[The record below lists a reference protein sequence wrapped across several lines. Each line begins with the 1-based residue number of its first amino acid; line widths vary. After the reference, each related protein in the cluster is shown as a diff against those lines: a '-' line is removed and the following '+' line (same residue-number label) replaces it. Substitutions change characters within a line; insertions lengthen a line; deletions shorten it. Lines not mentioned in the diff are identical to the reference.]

1 MVIRPKA
8 RTEPQRS
15 LHDEI
20 IGKLFKPV
28 WLESGSLLENCWTV
42 RLHGEV
48 MSFDFDKAITPWPN
62 AKSLLDADFE
72 ADLITAKLLIYYS
85 LKPKPLGWNA
95 AVLSVQQT
103 LRAYVYLVRWR
114 AENGLA
120 SNSLLTP
127 EWFDVFDRGLKKDGR
142 DGLLPFASRAVSVF
156 EAYDSGELEFKLN
169 ARHAIAAPPFAR
181 LLGLDDYRTFPKQSK
196 QVIDRLLGER
206 KLHVSRVPVRQGRT
220 FKNEVVEAQ
229 PWPLEEDENS
239 ELESEASEIDGKLTR
254 DAARLYYKVWLD
266 LWRIRDKLP
275 HDPIG
280 YRAFNNKRALVHF
293 MSKAGFPLPRPTE
306 DAPARQTSCLI
317 NSALT
322 LALDPVS
329 EEFINVVESLAK
341 PNAALDHKL
350 VEKLN
355 LRLVELGFPQ
365 LKPVYYEHKAGE
377 HEGTL
382 TIHDFVFKVLPA
394 SSRIIM
400 AAYSARRDE
409 EIKKTKTDCIEVDSH
424 GDHWL
429 HCLINKNLNQVDRI
443 PVPRS
448 VARAVEIVSR
458 IRALG
463 GKVTDKLFDFACPVL
478 KRAVKFDL
486 RAVLEKVRDYF
497 GVPLLDDGTAWR
509 FKPHQFRK
517 FFGVTYYWR
526 WAFPDLTALTL
537 QYRHFNPDT
546 TRGYIELKG
555 AEALRMR
562 DEKLAA
568 AARQRDI
575 ERKKDFDAS
584 QRDFVAWVLKG
595 VAEGMR
601 LAGAMGKRINEMV
614 DALVETFSAEIDITV
629 TAPDGDSFDQALERL
644 IDSISMATHPEGHSI
659 CCMGSRI
666 DPMRQQQAASQC
678 LQLRQRLTGRP
689 ANTAFSA
696 DLEFAEDAACAVCPL
711 RARLPEMMPY
721 WDREIR
727 RANEALSFAQGD
739 AKMLLEE
746 RTRIIME
753 YA

>member
-1 MVIRPKA
+1 MVIRPKPKA
-8 RTEPQRS
+8 APQRS

-28 WLESGSLLENCWTV
+28 WLVNDSLLDNCWIIK
-42 RLHGEV
+42 LHGVELP
-48 MSFDFDKAITPWPN
+48 FDFDKAITPWPDV
-62 AKSLLDADFE
+62 KSLLHADFE

-85 LKPKPLGWNA
+85 LKPKPLGWNG

-103 LRAYVYLVRWR
+103 LRSYVYLVRWR

-127 EWFDVFDRGLKKDGR
+127 EWFDVFDRGLKKGGR
-142 DGLLPFASRAVSVF
+142 DGLLPFSSRAASVF
-156 EAYDSGELEFKLN
+156 DAYDRGELELEFN
-169 ARHAIAAPPFAR
+169 ARNAIAAPAFAR
-181 LLGLDDYRTFPKQSK
+181 LLGIDDFRTFPKLSK
-196 QVIDRLLGER
+196 QVIDRLLLER
-206 KLHVSRVPVRQGRT
+206 KLHVSRAPVRQGRT
-220 FKNEVVEAQ
+220 VRAPVAEPQSRPVE
-229 PWPLEEDENS
+229 ENENS
-239 ELESEASEIDGKLTR
+239 ELENEVSEIDGKLTR
-254 DAARLYYKVWLD
+254 DAARVYYKVWLD
-266 LWRIRDKLP
+266 LWRVRDKLP
-275 HDPIG
+275 HDVIG
-280 YRAFNNKRALVHF
+280 YRAFKNKTALAHF
-293 MSKAGFPLPRPTE
+293 MSKSGLPLAQPTE

-322 LALDPVS
+322 LIIDPVS
-329 EEFINVVESLAK
+329 DEFIDVVDSLAK
-341 PNAALDHKL
+341 PNAVLDHEV

-355 LRLVELGFPQ
+355 LRLIELGFPRIR
-365 LKPVYYEHKAGE
+365 PIYSEHK
-377 HEGTL
+377 GTGPEDAL
-382 TIHDFVFKVLPA
+382 TISDFVFKILPA
-394 SSRIIM
+394 STKIII

-409 EIKKTKTDCIEVDSH
+409 EIDKTKTDCIEVDSH

-463 GKVTDKLFDFACPVL
+463 KKATDKLFDFACPVR
-478 KRAVKFDL
+478 KRAVKFDI
-486 RAVLEKVRDYF
+486 RAIFDKVRDYF
-497 GVPLLDDGTAWR
+497 GVPLLDDGSAWR

-537 QYRHFNPDT
+537 QYRHFNQDT
-546 TRGYIELKG
+546 TRAYIEIKG

-575 ERKKDFDAS
+575 ERKIDFDSS

-595 VAEGMR
+595 VAEGKR

-614 DALVETFSAEIDITV
+614 DSLIETFSTEIDITV
-629 TAPDGDSFDQALERL
+629 TAPDEDSFDQALGRL
-644 IDSISMATHPEGHSI
+644 IDSVSMTTHPEGHSV
-659 CCMGSRI
+659 CFMGSRI

-678 LQLRQRLTGRP
+678 LQHRQRVTGQL
-689 ANTAFSA
+689 ASTSFSA
-696 DLEFAEDAACAVCPL
+696 DLGFAEDTSCAVCPL
-711 RARLPEMMPY
+711 RGRLPEMMPY
-721 WDREIR
+721 WDREVR
-727 RANEALSFAQGD
+727 KANEALSSAQGD
-739 AKMLLEE
+739 QKVLLKE
-746 RTRIIME
+746 RARIIQE